1 MNALV
6 VFGIYSGGVCASPDD
21 QLISEPIAE
30 VHFRIRVFTKTR
42 DLLHEYNYYGGI
54 AFKFYLHEFA
64 RNLEQKC
71 FGAKY
76 LIRYEFEMRISEE
89 FIKDRNEKSI
99 ENPF

>member
-30 VHFRIRVFTKTR
+30 VHFRISVFTKTR
-42 DLLHEYNYYGGI
+42 DLWHEYNYYDGI
-54 AFKFYLHEFA
+54 AFKFYLLEFA
-64 RNLEQKC
+64 TNLEQKC

-76 LIRYEFEMRISEE
+76 
-89 FIKDRNEKSI
+89 FI
-99 ENPF
+99 